1 LKYSKGETATS
12 LGRLEEWSKGAE
24 GAERLRER
32 EDAALE
38 AAGFEQIGADLWAK
52 GDVCYGR
59 EAALQK
65 VNGG

>member
-1 LKYSKGETATS
+1 MKYSKGETAAP
-12 LGRLEEWSKGAE
+12 LGRLEEWSK

-38 AAGFEQIGADLWAK
+38 GAGFEQIGADLWAK

>member
-24 GAERLRER
+24 RLREW

-52 GDVCYGR
+52 EDVCYGR
-59 EAALQK
+59 KAALQK
-65 VNGG
+65 VNSG

>member
-1 LKYSKGETATS
+1 MNDSKGETATS
-12 LGRLEEWSKGAE
+12 VGCLEVWSK

-38 AAGFEQIGADLWAK
+38 ATGFEQIGADLWAK

-65 VNGG
+65 LRRR